1 MALLASPL
9 SWSTNRTEF
18 RHDRNNGSATSSNGV
33 DAPTLFAT
41 LDAVKGAPQIAQFQ
55 FRATNEWISGTHNR
69 STIHGFY
76 GAGQEDTS
84 RPVPFS
90 YDADH
95 PAVLVGSNQ
104 GPTPIEFL
112 LHAIAA
118 CLTSGL
124 ANIAAARGIT
134 LRRVSSTVEGDID
147 LLGILGLS
155 DIVRNGY
162 RQIRVHFDVDGDA
175 SPEQLS
181 ALVEQSRRRSAV
193 YDVLVNGTDVQIDA
207 TPPDLRRA
215 WDVVIIGGRLAGAS
229 AALLL
234 ARAGVRV
241 LVVERARRGA
251 DTVSTHALMRGGV
264 LQLHRWGL
272 LDRVAAT
279 GAPPVR
285 RVTFHYG
292 HDSMPVTLKPYAGVD
307 ALYPPRRTVL
317 DALLVGA
324 AEEAGV
330 RFGFGLAMT
339 DVARDRAGR
348 VVGVVVRDHLGAT
361 CTERAGLVV
370 GADGRTSLVARQVGA
385 PTVVAGS
392 HAAAHVYGY
401 WPAADLDGYHW
412 YYGDGLSAGVIPTND
427 GRHVC
432 SPPARRRCWRRGCAT
447 AARWM
452 RRASSGAAR
461 LPAG

>member
-1 MALLASPL
+1 
-9 SWSTNRTEF
+9 
-18 RHDRNNGSATSSNGV
+18 V
-33 DAPTLFAT
+33 
-41 LDAVKGAPQIAQFQ
+41 I
-55 FRATNEWISGTHNR
+55 
-69 STIHGFY
+69 
-76 GAGQEDTS
+76 
-84 RPVPFS
+84 
-90 YDADH
+90 
-95 PAVLVGSNQ
+95 
-104 GPTPIEFL
+104 
-112 LHAIAA
+112 
-118 CLTSGL
+118 
-124 ANIAAARGIT
+124 
-134 LRRVSSTVEGDID
+134 
-147 LLGILGLS
+147 
-155 DIVRNGY
+155 
-162 RQIRVHFDVDGDA
+162 
-175 SPEQLS
+175 
-181 ALVEQSRRRSAV
+181 
-193 YDVLVNGTDVQIDA
+193 
-207 TPPDLRRA
+207 
-215 WDVVIIGGRLAGAS
+215 IIGGRVAGAS

-307 ALYPPRRTVL
+307 ALYAPRRTVL

-385 PTVVAGS
+385 PTVIAGS
-392 HAAAHVYGY
+392 HAAAYVYGY
-401 WPAADLDGYHW
+401 WRAADLDGYHW

-427 GRHVC
+427 GLACVFAAG
-432 SPPARRRCWRRGCAT
+432 PAAVL
-447 AARWM
+447 AARM
-452 RRASSGAAR
+452 RHGRPLDAARELLARLDCRLADLTSSAPLGQVRFFRGLPALLRRPHGAGWALVGDAGWWKDPLSTYGITDAFRDAELLARAVVAGAASDHAMRIALCRYQAERDR
-461 LPAG
+461 LALPMHPIVDRLASHQWDLGQVQQLLRGLSSVMADDVEGMRAFDPVGVSVPTA